1 MRLLAHMLTNF
12 VQNGT
17 LRVIDANGKLHVFN
31 GSPEPIVTIR
41 LSDKA
46 LHRKLFFNPELYAG
60 EAYMDGTL
68 TFEDCSL
75 YDFLLLFSMNRVP
88 LGAYPLQ
95 GTLRRIWKLLR
106 TVQQHNP
113 VGKAKT
119 NVAHH
124 YDLSGDLYELF
135 IDEDL
140 QYSCAY
146 FLSEDNSLEQ
156 AQEDKKRHIAAK
168 LLIEPGQK
176 ILDIGSGWG
185 GLALYLATLADV
197 QVTGVTL
204 SKEQYDVATQRAAA
218 LGLAGR
224 VRFELRDYREIEG
237 RFDRIV
243 SVGMFEHVGVGYYDS
258 FFAKIKAL
266 LAEDGVALLHSIG
279 HRSPPGTT
287 SPWLRKYIFPGA
299 YAPALSEVFA
309 AIERQY
315 LWVTDMEVLR
325 LHYAD
330 TLRAWR
336 CRFEANRAKI
346 AALYDERFCR
356 MWEFYLVS
364 AEMTFRHGSGMVFQI
379 QLARRADAAPLTRGY
394 IAEAVDAYLR
404 HGSSTYR
411 SRRDGVMP
419 ET

>member
-1 MRLLAHMLTNF
+1 MRLLAHMLTRF

-17 LRVIDANGKLHVFN
+17 LRVIDANGKLHVFS
-31 GSPEPIVTIR
+31 GSPEPIVTLR

-46 LHRKLFFNPELYAG
+46 LHHKLFFNPELYAG

-68 TFEDCSL
+68 TFEGCDL
-75 YDFLLLFSMNRVP
+75 YDFLQLFAMNRVS
-88 LGAYPLQ
+88 LGSYPLQ
-95 GTLRRIWKLLR
+95 STLRRIWKLLR
-106 TVQQHNP
+106 KVQQHNP
-113 VGKAKT
+113 AAKAKT

-135 IDEDL
+135 MDQDL

-146 FLSEDNSLEQ
+146 FMTEDDSLEQ
-156 AQEDKKRHIAAK
+156 AQENKKRYIAAK

-176 ILDIGSGWG
+176 ILDIGCGWG
-185 GLALYLATLADV
+185 GLSLYLATLADV

-204 SKEQYDVATQRAAA
+204 SKEQYDVATRRAEA

-243 SVGMFEHVGVGYYDS
+243 SVGMFEHVGISHYDS
-258 FFAKIKAL
+258 FFAKIKEL

-299 YAPALSEVFA
+299 YAPALSEVLA
-309 AIERQY
+309 AVERQY
-315 LWVTDMEVLR
+315 LWVTDMEILR

-330 TLRAWR
+330 TLREWR
-336 CRFEANRAKI
+336 RRFDANREKI

-364 AEMTFRHGSGMVFQI
+364 AEMTFRHGSAMVFQM
-379 QLARRADAAPLTRGY
+379 QLARQVDAAPLTRGY
-394 IAEAVDAYLR
+394 IAEAADAYLR
-404 HGSSTYR
+404 PGKPTPINPPSA
-411 SRRDGVMP
+411 G
-419 ET
+419 

>member
-1 MRLLAHMLTNF
+1 MRLLAHMLTRF

-17 LRVIDANGKLHVFN
+17 LRVIDADGKLHVFS
-31 GSPEPIVTIR
+31 GTPEPIVTLR
-41 LSDKA
+41 LGDKA
-46 LHRKLFFNPELYAG
+46 LHHKLFFNPELYAG

-68 TFEDCSL
+68 TFEGCDL
-75 YDFLLLFSMNRVP
+75 YDFLQLFAMNRVS
-88 LGAYPLQ
+88 LGSYPLQ
-95 GTLRRIWKLLR
+95 STLRRIWKLLR
-106 TVQQHNP
+106 KVQQHNP
-113 VGKAKT
+113 AAKAKT

-135 IDEDL
+135 MDQDL

-146 FLSEDNSLEQ
+146 FMTEDDSLEQ
-156 AQEDKKRHIAAK
+156 AQENKKRYIAAK

-176 ILDIGSGWG
+176 ILDIGCGWG
-185 GLALYLATLADV
+185 GLSLYLATLADV

-204 SKEQYDVATQRAAA
+204 SKEQYDVATRRAEA

-224 VRFELRDYREIEG
+224 VRFELRDYRDIEG

-243 SVGMFEHVGVGYYDS
+243 SVGMFEHVGISHYDS

-299 YAPALSEVFA
+299 YAPALSEVLA
-309 AIERQY
+309 AVERQY
-315 LWVTDMEVLR
+315 LWVTDMEILR

-336 CRFEANRAKI
+336 VRFDANREKI

-364 AEMTFRHGSGMVFQI
+364 AEMTFRHGSAMVFQM
-379 QLARRADAAPLTRGY
+379 QLARQVDAAPLTRGY
-394 IAEAVDAYLR
+394 IAEAADAYLR
-404 HGSSTYR
+404 PGKPTPINPPSA
-411 SRRDGVMP
+411 G
-419 ET
+419 

>member
-1 MRLLAHMLTNF
+1 MRLLAHMLTRF

-17 LRVIDANGKLHVFN
+17 LRVIDANGKLHVFD
-31 GSPEPIVTIR
+31 GSPEPVVTLR

-60 EAYMDGTL
+60 EAFMDGTL
-68 TFEDCSL
+68 TFEDCNL
-75 YDFLLLFSMNRVP
+75 YDFLHLFSMNRLS
-88 LGAYPLQ
+88 LGTYPLQ
-95 GTLRRIWKLLR
+95 GALRRIWKLLR
-106 TVQQHNP
+106 KVQQYNP
-113 VGKAKT
+113 ASKAKT

-124 YDLSGDLYELF
+124 YDLSGDLYKLF
-135 IDEDL
+135 LDEDL

-146 FLSEDNSLEQ
+146 FLSEADSLEQ
-156 AQEDKKRHIAAK
+156 AQENKKRHIAAK

-185 GLALYLATLADV
+185 GMALYLASLADV

-204 SKEQYDVATQRAAA
+204 SKEQYDVATRRAEA

-237 RFDRIV
+237 SFDRIV
-243 SVGMFEHVGVGYYDS
+243 SVGMFEHVGVGHFDS
-258 FFAKIKAL
+258 FFAKVNEL
-266 LAEDGVALLHSIG
+266 LTEDGVAQLHAIG

-287 SPWLRKYIFPGA
+287 SPWIRKYIFPGG

-309 AIERQY
+309 AVERQY
-315 LWVTDMEVLR
+315 LWVTDLEILR
-325 LHYAD
+325 YHYAD
-330 TLRAWR
+330 TLREWR
-336 CRFEANRAKI
+336 RRFEANRAKI

-364 AEMTFRHGSGMVFQI
+364 AELTFRRGSGMVFQM
-379 QLARRADAAPLTRGY
+379 QLTRQANAAPLTREY
-394 IAEAVDAYLR
+394 IAAAESAYFP
-404 HGSSTYR
+404 H
-411 SRRDGVMP
+411 
-419 ET
+419 E

>member
-1 MRLLAHMLTNF
+1 MRLLANMLTHF

-17 LRVIDANGKLHVFN
+17 LRVFDANGKLHVFN
-31 GSPEPIVTIR
+31 GSPEPVVTLR

-46 LHRKLFFNPELYAG
+46 LHHKLFFNPELHAG

-68 TFEDCSL
+68 TFEDCDL
-75 YDFLLLFSMNRVP
+75 YDFLLLFAMNRAP

-95 GTLRRIWKLLR
+95 SALRRIWKLLR

-113 VGKAKT
+113 ISKAKT
-119 NVAHH
+119 NVAHA
-124 YDLSGDLYELF
+124 YDLSRDLYELF
-135 IDEDL
+135 LDEDI

-168 LLIEPGQK
+168 LQIESGQK

-204 SKEQYDVATQRAAA
+204 SKEQYDVATQRAKA
-218 LGLAGR
+218 LGLADR

-237 RFDRIV
+237 SFDRIV
-243 SVGMFEHVGVGYYDS
+243 SIGMFEHVGISYFDS

-266 LAEDGVALLHSIG
+266 LTEDGVALLHSIG

-287 SPWLRKYIFPGA
+287 SPWLRKYIFPGS
-299 YAPALSEVFA
+299 YAPALSETLA

-315 LWVTDMEVLR
+315 LWVTDIEVLR
-325 LHYAD
+325 LHYAY
-330 TLRAWR
+330 TVREWR
-336 CRFEANRAKI
+336 SRFEANRAKI

-356 MWEFYLVS
+356 MWEFYLVTG
-364 AEMTFRHGSGMVFQI
+364 ELLFRHGSGMVFQI
-379 QLARRADAAPLTRGY
+379 QLTRRADAVPLTRGY
-394 IAEAVDAYLR
+394 MTAAADAYLQ
-404 HGSSTYR
+404 HESSTNR
-411 SRRDGVMP
+411 S
-419 ET
+419 

>member
-1 MRLLAHMLTNF
+1 MRLLAHMLTRF

-17 LRVIDANGKLHVFN
+17 LRVFDANGKLHVFD
-31 GSPEPIVTIR
+31 GTPEPVVTLR

-46 LHRKLFFNPELYAG
+46 LHHKLFFNPELYAG

-68 TFEDCSL
+68 TFEDCTV
-75 YDFLLLFSMNRVP
+75 YDFLRLFSMNRVS
-88 LGAYPLQ
+88 LGAHPLQ
-95 GTLRRIWKLLR
+95 GALRRAWKLFR
-106 TVQQHNP
+106 TVQQYNP
-113 VGKAKT
+113 VRTAKT

-124 YDLSGDLYELF
+124 YDLSGDLYKLF
-135 IDEDL
+135 LDEDR

-146 FLSEDNSLEQ
+146 FLDETDSLEQ
-156 AQEDKKRHIAAK
+156 AQENKKRHIAAK
-168 LLIEPGQK
+168 LLIKPGQK

-185 GLALYLATLADV
+185 GMALYLASLADV

-204 SKEQYDVATQRAAA
+204 SKEQYDVATRRAEA

-243 SVGMFEHVGVGYYDS
+243 SIGMFEHVGVGHYDS
-258 FFAKIKAL
+258 FFTKIHTL
-266 LAEDGVALLHSIG
+266 LAEDGVALLHAIG

-287 SPWLRKYIFPGA
+287 SPWIRKYIFPGG

-309 AIERQY
+309 AVERQY
-315 LWVTDMEVLR
+315 LWATDVEILR

-336 CRFEANRAKI
+336 RRFDANRAKI

-364 AEMTFRHGSGMVFQI
+364 AELTFRHGSGFVFQM
-379 QLARRADAAPLTRGY
+379 QLTRQPDAAPLTRGY
-394 IAEAVDAYLR
+394 IGEATDAYQR
-404 HGSSTYR
+404 HEKNNT
-411 SRRDGVMP
+411 
-419 ET
+419 